1 VSGAVSTIGRSRQA
15 KALFFFAAA
24 VGLALALSTWVIS
37 GSSQMLV
44 MGAMAVTIVM
54 IVVSTLNNWRTGLYL
69 FILWLLFEDLARK
82 YMGNN
87 TILFFGKDVLA
98 AITIFSLFRSKQ
110 RREVPWFKPPF
121 LASLIIFFA
130 FAVIQVFNTESP
142 SVVYGLLGLKLYFY
156 YVPMMY
162 VGYALLRTNQDLE
175 WFLVYNI
182 VPALLIA
189 VGGIAQSVVGLGF
202 LNPTQLAPELQELGN
217 LSRESP
223 LTHQRLFAPT
233 SVFVSTGRFASY
245 IILAAIILLGAQA
258 YLLLTRRRRAWWA
271 LLGVSITFVAALQ
284 SGSRGSVIYT
294 GMSVLVLSGGFLWGA
309 PWRWGQGHR
318 LAKAFRRAALVCA
331 AGLFL
336 MAQFFPDK
344 IGASWAFFSE
354 TLSPAS
360 SASELQHR
368 GVDYPMQGL
377 QVALQSDRLWSGG
390 GTGTAS
396 LGAQYVAQLL
406 GQPPLNAWV
415 ENGWGVL
422 ILEMGVLGL
431 ILWIIWTATL
441 LVAGWKVVKQLRE
454 TIYFPVALS
463 IFWYLFLLLA
473 PFTYMG
479 MAPYQNYVLNAY
491 CWVLVGILF
500 RLPYLARTQQLVLVR
515 STIGASEVAR
525 VQARAGGQ

>member
-1 VSGAVSTIGRSRQA
+1 MSTSASTIGRSRQA
-15 KALFFFAAA
+15 KALLFFAGA
-24 VGLALALSTWVIS
+24 VGLAWALSTWIIS

-87 TILFFGKDVLA
+87 TILFFGKDILA
-98 AITIFSLFRSKQ
+98 AMTIFSLFKSKQ

-121 LASLIIFFA
+121 LAPLAMFFGL
-130 FAVIQVFNTESP
+130 AVVQIFNTASP
-142 SVVYGLLGLKLYFY
+142 SIVYGLLGLKLYFY

-175 WFLVYNI
+175 WFLEYNI

-189 VGGIAQSVVGLGF
+189 VGGIVQSVVGLGF
-202 LNPTQLAPELQELGN
+202 LNPAQLAPELRELGN

-223 LTHQRLFAPT
+223 LTHERLFAPT
-233 SVFVSTGRFASY
+233 SVFVSAGRFDWY
-245 IILAAIILLGAQA
+245 IILAAIIVLGAQA
-258 YLLLTRRRRAWWA
+258 YLMLTRRRRAWWA
-271 LLGVSITFVAALQ
+271 LLGVSIALVAALQ

-294 GMSVLVLSGGFLWGA
+294 AMSVLVLTAGFLWGA
-309 PWRWGQGHR
+309 PWRSGQGHR
-318 LAKAFRRAALVCA
+318 LAKAFRRAALVSA

-344 IGASWAFFSE
+344 VGASWAFFSE
-354 TLSPAS
+354 TLSPTS

-368 GVDYPMQGL
+368 ALDYPIQGL
-377 QVALQSDRLWSGG
+377 QVALQSDRLWFGG

-396 LGAQYVAQLL
+396 LGTQYVAQLL
-406 GQPPLNAWV
+406 GQPPLNMWA

-422 ILEMGVLGL
+422 ILEMGILGPVLW
-431 ILWIIWTATL
+431 ILWTVAL
-441 LVAGWKVVKQLRE
+441 LVAGWKVVKHLRE

-463 IFWYLFLLLA
+463 IFWYLFLLLG

-491 CWVLVGILF
+491 CWVLVGVLF
-500 RLPYLARTQQLVLVR
+500 RLPYLTQTQQLVAVR
-515 STIGASEVAR
+515 STLHTSELAR
-525 VQARAGGQ
+525 VQTRSGGQ

>member
-1 VSGAVSTIGRSRQA
+1 MSSALSTIGRSRQA
-15 KALFFFAAA
+15 KTLFFFAGV
-24 VGLALALSTWVIS
+24 VGLGWALSTWIIS

-44 MGAMAVTIVM
+44 MGAMAVAIVM
-54 IVVSTLNNWRTGLYL
+54 IVVRALHDWRAGLYL

-87 TILFFGKDVLA
+87 TILFFGKDIIA
-98 AITIFSLFRSKQ
+98 AITIFSLFKSKQ
-110 RREVPWFKPPF
+110 RRGVPWFKPPF
-121 LASLIIFFA
+121 LVSLAIFFA
-130 FAVIQVFNTESP
+130 FAVIQVFNTASP
-142 SVVYGLLGLKLYFY
+142 SIVYGLLGLKLYFY

-175 WFLVYNI
+175 WFLLYNI

-189 VGGIAQSVVGLGF
+189 VGGIVQSVVGLGF
-202 LNPTQLAPELQELGN
+202 LNPTQLAPELRELGN

-245 IILAAIILLGAQA
+245 IILAAIIVLGAQA

-271 LLGVSITFVAALQ
+271 LLGVSIAFVAALQ
-284 SGSRGSVIYT
+284 SGSRGSVVYT
-294 GMSVLVLSGGFLWGA
+294 GVSVLVLSAGFLWGA

-344 IGASWAFFSE
+344 LGASWAFFSE
-354 TLSPAS
+354 TLSPTS

-368 GVDYPMQGL
+368 ALDYPIQGL
-377 QVALQSDRLWSGG
+377 QVAFQSDRLFFGG

-396 LGAQYVAQLL
+396 LGTQYVAQLL
-406 GQPPLNAWV
+406 GQAPLNAWV

-422 ILEMGVLGL
+422 ILEMGILGL
-431 ILWIIWTATL
+431 VLWISWTAAL
-441 LVAGWKVVKQLRE
+441 LVAGWKVVKHLRE

-463 IFWYLFLLLA
+463 IFWYLFLLLV

-500 RLPYLARTQQLVLVR
+500 RLPHLARTQQVVAVR
-515 STIGASEVAR
+515 STTHTSELAR
-525 VQARAGGQ
+525 VQARSGGQ